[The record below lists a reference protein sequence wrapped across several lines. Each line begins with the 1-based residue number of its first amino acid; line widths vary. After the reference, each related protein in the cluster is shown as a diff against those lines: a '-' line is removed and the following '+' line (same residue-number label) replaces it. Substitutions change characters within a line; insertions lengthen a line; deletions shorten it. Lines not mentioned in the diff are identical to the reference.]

1 MAKKLMLGFVMMNVN
16 RLSVIMLSVIIP
28 NADMPSLV
36 ASVANVI
43 KLFTAVSYA
52 FS

>member
-1 MAKKLMLGFVMMNVN
+1 MAKTLMLVFGMMNVN
-16 RLSVIMLSVIIP
+16 RMSKIILRIIIP
-28 NADMPSLV
+28 NADMPSVV

-43 KLFTAVSYA
+43 KLFTAASYA

>member
-1 MAKKLMLGFVMMNVN
+1 MMNDN
-16 RLSVIMLSVIIP
+16 RLSANMLSVIMP
-28 NADMPSLV
+28 NADMPSVV

-43 KLFTAVSYA
+43 KLFTAASYA